1 MLQAPPKS
9 TVRAHIKALSYI
21 GADVANADMTVTWNV
36 PLALGRINITTNA
49 TGEAEVAIP
58 LGALPPQNA
67 TNLDDILNIEVSWVG
82 PTREL
87 IKETKAVR

>member
-1 MLQAPPKS
+1 LFQAPPKS

-21 GADVANADMTVTWNV
+21 GADVAGADMVVTWSV

-49 TGEAEVAIP
+49 TGEAEVDIP

-67 TNLDDILNIEVSWVG
+67 TQLGESLSLDVTWVG

-87 IKETKAVR
+87 IKETKSVR